1 MQFLSYFGTGAAPP
15 EVQSPSAE
23 LCLSD
28 LLKGRPQWPGTGKSM
43 KAREG
48 ESEQTEETTDS

>member
-1 MQFLSYFGTGAAPP
+1 MSYFGTGAAPP

-28 LLKGRPQWPGTGKSM
+28 LLKGHPQWPGTGKSM